1 VEARSEHES
10 FVLSSAVDD
19 EEEEKGGGQNG
30 EGVRAGGEVGCCSG
44 RKKKR
49 LGQGE
54 RGIEEEFCFKK
65 RKEEGFIK
73 PYEKET
79 N

>member
-1 VEARSEHES
+1 MTRTKRKEGAKMVKGYG
-10 FVLSSAVDD
+10 L
-19 EEEEKGGGQNG
+19 EEKWAARWAAAV
-30 EGVRAGGEVGCCSG
+30 E

-49 LGQGE
+49 LSQGE
-54 RGIEEEFCFKK
+54 RGREEEFCFKK